1 MIGEAP
7 SCATCKN
14 FLFEKDKRICKAFKK
29 RIPDEIYFNEH
40 DHKTPFKGDNGIMF
54 EAEK

>member
-1 MIGEAP
+1 MQIEP
-7 SCATCKN
+7 FCLFCRHYKN
-14 FLFEKDKRICKAFKK
+14 GAKCKAFPKG
-29 RIPDEIYFNEH
+29 IPYEIFIEGTH